1 MNIELL
7 NYHYNTDYKI
17 RLENSKHL
25 VIIYNQFLRSINYY
39 TLTSKENDNYFI
51 WLGAK
56 PSLYDING
64 ANMVYKTTLSFKMAY
79 DDDFKI
85 WLLSNP
91 DQLKKLKEITGIK

>member
-1 MNIELL
+1 MNIQLL
-7 NYHYNTDYKI
+7 NYHYKTDYKI
-17 RLENSKHL
+17 RLEKSKDL

-39 TLTSKENDNYFI
+39 TLTSKENDNYFT

-64 ANMVYKTTLSFKMAY
+64 ANIVYKTTLSFKMAY
-79 DDDFKI
+79 DDDFNI